1 MTSDYSSPDGGMN
14 QTCTIRPKWLNVNVT
29 YVHGG
34 FVTLEPT
41 QNLPDISL
49 TSSLLIKSAISTLK
63 NHFAYSQTMIG
74 NHIMDTVGMVA
85 TNMRPES
92 SPESQFIELLR
103 EKMVSAQYTMALND

>member
-1 MTSDYSSPDGGMN
+1 MTSSPDGGLN

-34 FVTLEPT
+34 LVTLEPT

-49 TSSLLIKSAISTLK
+49 TSSLLIQSAISTLK
-63 NHFAYSQTMIG
+63 NHFAFSQTMVG
-74 NHIMDTVGMVA
+74 NHIMDTVGMVV

-92 SPESQFIELLR
+92 SPESQFMNSL
-103 EKMVSAQYTMALND
+103 EKIW